1 VLSKRQQGFTLI
13 EVLIAGVILFMVIAS
28 TTLVY
33 RSALLSSNK
42 AQQTLTIT
50 GYIPIIADNI
60 TEQLQQLDLGKQ
72 NKLQGDGRF
81 MDVSYSWQGSLIQ
94 AKAAQPLLDG
104 FSGQTVEQAPR
115 YRLWQI
121 DLELN
126 LGTSQKRYQYEDLT
140 YPVLQ

>member
-1 VLSKRQQGFTLI
+1 MSSKHQQGFTLI

-60 TEQLQQLDLGKQ
+60 TEQLQQLDLGTQ
-72 NKLQGDGRF
+72 NKLQGEGGF
-81 MDVSYSWQGSLIQ
+81 MDVTYYWQANLIQ
-94 AKAAQPLLDG
+94 AKAAQPVLDG
-104 FSGQTVEQAPR
+104 FSGETIAQEPR
-115 YRLWQI
+115 YRLWQV

-126 LGTSQKRYQYEDLT
+126 LGATNKRYQYEDLT

>member
-1 VLSKRQQGFTLI
+1 MLNKHQGFTLI

-42 AQQTLTIT
+42 AQQTLVIT
-50 GYIPIIADNI
+50 GYLPIILDNI
-60 TEQLQQLDLGKQ
+60 TEQLHLQDLGTQ
-72 NKLQGDGRF
+72 TVLQGEGSF
-81 MDVSYSWQGSLIQ
+81 MEVSYHWQANLLQ
-94 AKAAQPLLDG
+94 AKSAMKRLDS
-104 FSGQTVEQAPR
+104 FSGELVEQAAR
-115 YRLWQI
+115 YRLWQM

-126 LGTSQKRYQYEDLT
+126 VGTSTKHYQYEDLT